1 MEVITKV
8 LDELIDIPPNHF
20 VFDIETT
27 GLNSNYCKVILIGIL
42 FNQDNKTVIKQYFA
56 NTEDDEKELLLSF
69 INDIKNYKNHITFN
83 GLTFD
88 IPFLNT
94 RLKKHNID
102 FSLSKND
109 DIDILKLI
117 RPFKEKLSLSDCKL
131 KTIEKYLGIYRE
143 DTISG
148 KESIDL
154 YKEYSVSQDID
165 LKEKILLHNYED
177 TERRQSLRSFIF
189 VNTLYE
195 VINMLT
201 IRKENFRDDEINVIL
216 DGLVPENHLVRKI
229 ENAIDFS
236 FIYDKVKD
244 LYSPLGAPSI
254 DPVVLIK
261 IVLIQYLFGIPSM
274 RQTIREIEV
283 NVAYRWFLGYSLTE
297 KIPHFSTFNKN
308 YERRFKNTDLFESI
322 FKEILARATKCGF
335 VDSSNIYIDST
346 HIKAS
351 ANKKKYTKVE
361 VDIQAKHYQE
371 KLEKEIN
378 EDRLKHGKS
387 PLCEVK
393 NEEVKKKEKIE
404 SNTDKDSGMFFKNEK
419 EKCFAYLA
427 HTACDNNNFI
437 LDFHITSGNIH
448 DSVAFSDLYQKIKNN
463 SKQHTTAI
471 AIDAGYITPYIC
483 KTILDDGIIPA
494 IPYKRPLT
502 KKGFFKKYDYVYD
515 EYYDCY
521 ICPNNKILKYST
533 TNRDGY
539 REYKS
544 NPSDCK
550 SCEHLNI
557 CTNSKNKQKLV
568 TRHIWQ
574 NYLEEADHLR
584 HKPYVKKVY
593 SKRKETIERV
603 FADAK
608 EKHGMRYTKLRGL
621 SKIEMEVSLIF
632 SCMNLKKLA
641 NWMWKDT
648 SSNLRLTPIFSILS
662 LKIFIKKK
670 IAI

>member
-1 MEVITKV
+1 MIHYLWKISGAKAQKSDAV
-8 LDELIDIPPNHF
+8 LREDFCRGNLVSDRAM
-20 VFDIETT
+20 T
-27 GLNSNYCKVILIGIL
+27 GGNRMKIR
-42 FNQDNKTVIKQYFA
+42 
-56 NTEDDEKELLLSF
+56 
-69 INDIKNYKNHITFN
+69 
-83 GLTFD
+83 
-88 IPFLNT
+88 T
-94 RLKKHNID
+94 RLAIA
-102 FSLSKND
+102 FV
-109 DIDILKLI
+109 
-117 RPFKEKLSLSDCKL
+117 
-131 KTIEKYLGIYRE
+131 TI
-143 DTISG
+143 T
-148 KESIDL
+148 
-154 YKEYSVSQDID
+154 V
-165 LKEKILLHNYED
+165 
-177 TERRQSLRSFIF
+177 
-189 VNTLYE
+189 
-195 VINMLT
+195 
-201 IRKENFRDDEINVIL
+201 
-216 DGLVPENHLVRKI
+216 VP
-229 ENAIDFS
+229 
-236 FIYDKVKD
+236 
-244 LYSPLGAPSI
+244 
-254 DPVVLIK
+254 
-261 IVLIQYLFGIPSM
+261 IVLIFVAAFGLVNYQEHLFQKTYGLSEQIDLLSGNQTQVFNRLTQGI
-274 RQTIREIEV
+274 QEEIREAV
-283 NVAYRWFLGYSLTE
+283 G
-297 KIPHFSTFNKN
+297 
-308 YERRFKNTDLFESI
+308 KNTDLFESI

-494 IPYKRPLT
+494 IPYKRPMT
-502 KKGFFKKYDYVYD
+502 KKGFFKKYEYVYD

>member
-1 MEVITKV
+1 MFK
-8 LDELIDIPPNHF
+8 
-20 VFDIETT
+20 ET
-27 GLNSNYCKVILIGIL
+27 
-42 FNQDNKTVIKQYFA
+42 
-56 NTEDDEKELLLSF
+56 
-69 INDIKNYKNHITFN
+69 IKN
-83 GLTFD
+83 
-88 IPFLNT
+88 
-94 RLKKHNID
+94 
-102 FSLSKND
+102 
-109 DIDILKLI
+109 
-117 RPFKEKLSLSDCKL
+117 
-131 KTIEKYLGIYRE
+131 
-143 DTISG
+143 
-148 KESIDL
+148 
-154 YKEYSVSQDID
+154 
-165 LKEKILLHNYED
+165 
-177 TERRQSLRSFIF
+177 
-189 VNTLYE
+189 
-195 VINMLT
+195 
-201 IRKENFRDDEINVIL
+201 
-216 DGLVPENHLVRKI
+216 
-229 ENAIDFS
+229 
-236 FIYDKVKD
+236 
-244 LYSPLGAPSI
+244 
-254 DPVVLIK
+254 
-261 IVLIQYLFGIPSM
+261 
-274 RQTIREIEV
+274 
-283 NVAYRWFLGYSLTE
+283 
-297 KIPHFSTFNKN
+297 
-308 YERRFKNTDLFESI
+308 
-322 FKEILARATKCGF
+322 
-335 VDSSNIYIDST
+335 
-346 HIKAS
+346 
-351 ANKKKYTKVE
+351 KKYIWE
-361 VDIQAKHYQE
+361 
-371 KLEKEIN
+371 
-378 EDRLKHGKS
+378 
-387 PLCEVK
+387 
-393 NEEVKKKEKIE
+393 NEEVKIE
-404 SNTDKDSGMFFKNEK
+404 FSNGSFQGFDEYAYVKSTKDIM
-419 EKCFAYLA
+419 YLYYTMA
-427 HTACDNNNFI
+427 IYKRINNGWKMIGITNTHDFPHI
-437 LDFHITSGNIH
+437 LDFITIAKFMLNEMDNTIPL
-448 DSVAFSDLYQKIKNN
+448 DDYQKIKNN

-483 KTILDDGIIPA
+483 KTLLDDGIIPA

-632 SCMNLKKLA
+632 LCMNLKKLA

-648 SSNLRLTPIFSILS
+648 SNNLRLTPIFSILS

>member
-1 MEVITKV
+1 
-8 LDELIDIPPNHF
+8 
-20 VFDIETT
+20 
-27 GLNSNYCKVILIGIL
+27 
-42 FNQDNKTVIKQYFA
+42 
-56 NTEDDEKELLLSF
+56 
-69 INDIKNYKNHITFN
+69 
-83 GLTFD
+83 
-88 IPFLNT
+88 
-94 RLKKHNID
+94 
-102 FSLSKND
+102 
-109 DIDILKLI
+109 
-117 RPFKEKLSLSDCKL
+117 
-131 KTIEKYLGIYRE
+131 
-143 DTISG
+143 
-148 KESIDL
+148 
-154 YKEYSVSQDID
+154 
-165 LKEKILLHNYED
+165 
-177 TERRQSLRSFIF
+177 
-189 VNTLYE
+189 
-195 VINMLT
+195 MLT

-494 IPYKRPLT
+494 IPYKRPMT
-502 KKGFFKKYDYVYD
+502 KKGFFKKYEYVYD

-521 ICPNNKILKYST
+521 ICPENQILRYST

-544 NPSDCK
+544 CGYQ
-550 SCEHLNI
+550 CEKCPQI
-557 CTNSKNKQKLV
+557 SKCTESKNHVKV
-568 TRHIWQ
+568 ITRHVWEKYI
-574 NYLEEADHLR
+574 EKAEDIR
-584 HKPYVKKVY
+584 HVRGNKAIYQ
-593 SKRKETIERV
+593 KRKETIERI
-603 FADAK
+603 FGTAK
-608 EKHGMRYTKLRGL
+608 EHHGFRYTQYIGKARMEMKAGL
-621 SKIEMEVSLIF
+621 TF
-632 SCMNLKKLA
+632 ACMNLKKLA
-641 NWMWKDT
+641 RFLGKNGLLNGQKRRF
-648 SSNLRLTPIFSILS
+648 LRNFWIQFNFKGKNGAGMIPAPSLS
-662 LKIFIKKK
+662 TV
-670 IAI
+670 

>member
-1 MEVITKV
+1 
-8 LDELIDIPPNHF
+8 
-20 VFDIETT
+20 
-27 GLNSNYCKVILIGIL
+27 
-42 FNQDNKTVIKQYFA
+42 
-56 NTEDDEKELLLSF
+56 
-69 INDIKNYKNHITFN
+69 
-83 GLTFD
+83 
-88 IPFLNT
+88 
-94 RLKKHNID
+94 
-102 FSLSKND
+102 
-109 DIDILKLI
+109 
-117 RPFKEKLSLSDCKL
+117 
-131 KTIEKYLGIYRE
+131 
-143 DTISG
+143 
-148 KESIDL
+148 
-154 YKEYSVSQDID
+154 
-165 LKEKILLHNYED
+165 
-177 TERRQSLRSFIF
+177 
-189 VNTLYE
+189 
-195 VINMLT
+195 MLT

-494 IPYKRPLT
+494 IPYKRPMT
-502 KKGFFKKYDYVYD
+502 KKGFFKKYEYVYD

-593 SKRKETIERV
+593 SKLSKPMSELNLPSVRR
-603 FADAK
+603 
-608 EKHGMRYTKLRGL
+608 RYYPVKTKLSAVRDRVINEMGYAEVLSKYEVKPSTFHVWLHKYKSRVLSEEQHKRLSSRNYKMLYPMTDQERAELETLRQEVEKQKILVEAYELMLELARERLHVDVKKNYEEMLLAGL
-621 SKIEMEVSLIF
+621 SRDRKNGEV
-632 SCMNLKKLA
+632 K
-641 NWMWKDT
+641 
-648 SSNLRLTPIFSILS
+648 P
-662 LKIFIKKK
+662 
-670 IAI
+670 

>member
-1 MEVITKV
+1 M
-8 LDELIDIPPNHF
+8 D
-20 VFDIETT
+20 
-27 GLNSNYCKVILIGIL
+27 S
-42 FNQDNKTVIKQYFA
+42 
-56 NTEDDEKELLLSF
+56 
-69 INDIKNYKNHITFN
+69 
-83 GLTFD
+83 
-88 IPFLNT
+88 
-94 RLKKHNID
+94 
-102 FSLSKND
+102 
-109 DIDILKLI
+109 
-117 RPFKEKLSLSDCKL
+117 
-131 KTIEKYLGIYRE
+131 
-143 DTISG
+143 
-148 KESIDL
+148 
-154 YKEYSVSQDID
+154 
-165 LKEKILLHNYED
+165 
-177 TERRQSLRSFIF
+177 ERRQSLRSFIF

-494 IPYKRPLT
+494 IPYKRPMT
-502 KKGFFKKYDYVYD
+502 KKGFFKKYEYVYD

-670 IAI
+670 TYIFIQNISYVLGWGEKIKISYLDASNPTDFTKNIVCSFNNLIRLEGVEISSEQYNQVMKLFLYDEPMKTFVFQAYDMNTLVGKGKHKKYKKLTVSVDSCNHDEAKRKLKDSKYWIVWNDYTETLLQT

>member
-1 MEVITKV
+1 
-8 LDELIDIPPNHF
+8 
-20 VFDIETT
+20 
-27 GLNSNYCKVILIGIL
+27 
-42 FNQDNKTVIKQYFA
+42 
-56 NTEDDEKELLLSF
+56 
-69 INDIKNYKNHITFN
+69 
-83 GLTFD
+83 
-88 IPFLNT
+88 
-94 RLKKHNID
+94 
-102 FSLSKND
+102 
-109 DIDILKLI
+109 
-117 RPFKEKLSLSDCKL
+117 
-131 KTIEKYLGIYRE
+131 
-143 DTISG
+143 
-148 KESIDL
+148 
-154 YKEYSVSQDID
+154 
-165 LKEKILLHNYED
+165 
-177 TERRQSLRSFIF
+177 
-189 VNTLYE
+189 
-195 VINMLT
+195 MLT
-201 IRKENFRDDEINVIL
+201 IRKENFREDEINVIL
-216 DGLVPENHLVRKI
+216 DGLVPKNHLVRKI

-335 VDSSNIYIDST
+335 VDSSNIYID
-346 HIKAS
+346 
-351 ANKKKYTKVE
+351 
-361 VDIQAKHYQE
+361 
-371 KLEKEIN
+371 
-378 EDRLKHGKS
+378 
-387 PLCEVK
+387 
-393 NEEVKKKEKIE
+393 
-404 SNTDKDSGMFFKNEK
+404 
-419 EKCFAYLA
+419 
-427 HTACDNNNFI
+427 
-437 LDFHITSGNIH
+437 
-448 DSVAFSDLYQKIKNN
+448 
-463 SKQHTTAI
+463 
-471 AIDAGYITPYIC
+471 
-483 KTILDDGIIPA
+483 
-494 IPYKRPLT
+494 
-502 KKGFFKKYDYVYD
+502 VYD

-550 SCEHLNI
+550 SCEYLNI

-621 SKIEMEVSLIF
+621 SKIKIEVSLIF

-648 SSNLRLTPIFSILS
+648 SNNLRLTPIFSILS

-670 IAI
+670 IAIL

>member
-494 IPYKRPLT
+494 IPYKRPMT
-502 KKGFFKKYDYVYD
+502 KKGFFKKYEYVYD

>member
-1 MEVITKV
+1 
-8 LDELIDIPPNHF
+8 
-20 VFDIETT
+20 
-27 GLNSNYCKVILIGIL
+27 
-42 FNQDNKTVIKQYFA
+42 
-56 NTEDDEKELLLSF
+56 
-69 INDIKNYKNHITFN
+69 
-83 GLTFD
+83 
-88 IPFLNT
+88 
-94 RLKKHNID
+94 
-102 FSLSKND
+102 
-109 DIDILKLI
+109 
-117 RPFKEKLSLSDCKL
+117 
-131 KTIEKYLGIYRE
+131 
-143 DTISG
+143 
-148 KESIDL
+148 
-154 YKEYSVSQDID
+154 
-165 LKEKILLHNYED
+165 
-177 TERRQSLRSFIF
+177 
-189 VNTLYE
+189 
-195 VINMLT
+195 MLT

-494 IPYKRPLT
+494 IPYKRPMT
-502 KKGFFKKYDYVYD
+502 KKGFFKKYEYVYD

-539 REYKS
+539 RGYKS

-648 SSNLRLTPIFSILS
+648 SNNLRLTPIFSILS

-670 IAI
+670 IAILYKLKMAILSTI

>member
-494 IPYKRPLT
+494 IPYKRPMT
-502 KKGFFKKYDYVYD
+502 KKGFFKKYEYVYD

-621 SKIEMEVSLIF
+621 SKIEMEISLIF

-648 SSNLRLTPIFSILS
+648 SNNLRLTPIFSILS